1 MSLGEMPWNIPL
13 WFDIWLAGMA
23 GGAYLAAFLAD
34 RYSGGAH
41 KNLFRLAVYT
51 GVPLAIIGVLLLV
64 IDLGNPLW
72 FWHLFATFKPVAVM
86 SMGTWILLT
95 WVIIAFI
102 MMITWVVEGDATRKP
117 ELYPSNMAGK
127 MQRISGF
134 LGWVDLVLAAL
145 LMTYPG
151 VLLASTSQAMWS
163 STLLLPAIF
172 VASAICTG
180 VALLILMALVIN
192 AANRSSSNILNSTV
206 KWLFGSTGWTISRE
220 TIGQL
225 AKALVWVI
233 AIELVVMV
241 GYAIWLG
248 VSGAA
253 GASEALSLLT
263 AGSLALPFWLAVVLL
278 GLLIPLVL
286 LVINRGEVLAAKATS
301 SVIVASATCVL
312 LGGLALRAVMIMGG
326 QL

>member
-13 WFDIWLAGMA
+13 WFDIWFAGMA
-23 GGAYLAAFLAD
+23 GGAYLVAFLAD

-41 KNLFRLAVYT
+41 KNLLRLAVYT

-64 IDLGNPLW
+64 VDLGNPLW

-86 SMGTWILLT
+86 SMGTWILLS
-95 WVIIAFI
+95 WVIIAFL
-102 MMITWVVEGDATRKP
+102 MMIAWVVEGDATRKP
-117 ELYPSNMAGK
+117 ELYPGDMAGR
-127 MQRISGF
+127 MRRISGF
-134 LGWVDLVLAAL
+134 LGWVDLILAVF

-151 VLLASTSQAMWS
+151 VLLASTSQAIWA
-163 STLLLPAIF
+163 STLLLPALF

-180 VALLILMALVIN
+180 LALLILMALVIN

-206 KWLFGSTGWTISRE
+206 KWLFGSTGRTISRE

-225 AKALVWVI
+225 AKSLVWVI

-241 GYAIWLG
+241 GYIIWLG
-248 VSGAA
+248 VSSTA
-253 GASEALSLLT
+253 GANEALTLLT
-263 AGSLALPFWLAVVLL
+263 AGSLALPFWLTVVLL
-278 GLLIPLVL
+278 GLLMPLGL
-286 LVINRGEVLAAKATS
+286 LIINRGEGLAVKATS
-301 SVIVASATCVL
+301 IVAASATCVL
-312 LGGLALRAVMIMGG
+312 LGGLAFRAIMIIGG

>member
-72 FWHLFATFKPVAVM
+72 FWHLFTTFKPVAVM
-86 SMGTWILLT
+86 SMGTWTLLT

-102 MMITWVVEGDATRKP
+102 MMVTWVVEGDATRKP
-117 ELYPSNMAGK
+117 ELYPSNMAGR
-127 MQRISGF
+127 MRRISGF
-134 LGWVDLVLAAL
+134 LGWVDLVLAVL

-163 STLLLPAIF
+163 STILLPAIF
-172 VASAICTG
+172 VVSAICTG

-206 KWLFGSTGWTISRE
+206 KWLFGSNGWTISGE

-225 AKALVWVI
+225 AKSLIGII
-233 AIELVVMV
+233 AIEAVVLA

-248 VSGAA
+248 TTGGA
-253 GASEALSLLT
+253 GGEALSLLM
-263 AGSLALPFWLAVVLL
+263 AGTLAIPFW
-278 GLLIPLVL
+278 I
-286 LVINRGEVLAAKATS
+286 
-301 SVIVASATCVL
+301 VIVLIGLVVPLLLLLTKQGKTTLIVVTSASCVL
-312 LGGLALRAVMIMGG
+312 LGGLALRAIMIVGG